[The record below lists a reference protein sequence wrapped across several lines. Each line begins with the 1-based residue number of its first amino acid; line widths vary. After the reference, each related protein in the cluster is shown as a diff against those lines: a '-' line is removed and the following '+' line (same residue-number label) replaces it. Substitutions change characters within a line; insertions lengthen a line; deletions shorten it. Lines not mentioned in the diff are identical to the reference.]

1 MEENW
6 ILLIKKISYLEKA
19 EISSYS
25 IIDIDAQ
32 IRKESLYKGM
42 SLDFFELDDEQFEIK
57 FQEKINDERI
67 FVVGKSREETIYRI
81 LNELRRKYPERVTII
96 IKSETE
102 WKKLDKENMAGNIL
116 IPFFLADSI
125 AVIANNTNIFIY
137 GEDEPCY
144 YNSKLELRKRTKQSI
159 IRSLEK
165 VGIDAHEAYNMVDN
179 THGLYVPLK
188 KKLLDRK
195 SVV

>member
-1 MEENW
+1 M
-6 ILLIKKISYLEKA
+6 
-19 EISSYS
+19 
-25 IIDIDAQ
+25 
-32 IRKESLYKGM
+32 
-42 SLDFFELDDEQFEIK
+42 
-57 FQEKINDERI
+57 
-67 FVVGKSREETIYRI
+67 
-81 LNELRRKYPERVTII
+81 
-96 IKSETE
+96 
-102 WKKLDKENMAGNIL
+102 
-116 IPFFLADSI
+116 ADSI

-188 KKLLDRK
+188 KKLFK
-195 SVV
+195 SAIHNRPKWMEEHSDTVMATLLCGKWTESDGDILIFEEISGKQYSAYKKELESYTKGG

>member
-1 MEENW
+1 
-6 ILLIKKISYLEKA
+6 
-19 EISSYS
+19 
-25 IIDIDAQ
+25 
-32 IRKESLYKGM
+32 M

-116 IPFFLADSI
+116 IPFF
-125 AVIANNTNIFIY
+125 F
-137 GEDEPCY
+137 G
-144 YNSKLELRKRTKQSI
+144 R
-159 IRSLEK
+159 
-165 VGIDAHEAYNMVDN
+165 
-179 THGLYVPLK
+179 
-188 KKLLDRK
+188 
-195 SVV
+195 